1 MRMGA
6 ALSIERVVAIGRS
19 VAIGCGVANGY
30 SVSIGNNLATR
41 RGVPISRLVL
51 AYELCYQALRLYLVP
66 RPFPNLVM

>member
-1 MRMGA
+1 MPRLDTEGAAVRMGA
-6 ALSIERVVAIGRS
+6 ALPIERS
-19 VAIGCGVANGY
+19 VAIGLIVAVRN
-30 SVSIGNNLATR
+30 SVATR